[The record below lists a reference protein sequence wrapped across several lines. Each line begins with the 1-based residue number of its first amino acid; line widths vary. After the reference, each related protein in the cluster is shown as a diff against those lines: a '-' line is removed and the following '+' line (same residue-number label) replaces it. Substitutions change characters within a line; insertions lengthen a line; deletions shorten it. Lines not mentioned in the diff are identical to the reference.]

1 MGAVGESV
9 DDRLLSGGGKL
20 DQIWVAAQARDYT
33 VHIPVQNPGGV
44 ADALAIAKLDVLLAQ
59 RRPRTPQ
66 ACDRNLERDAR
77 AVRGSLEEHR
87 DVAAPQRAQRPA
99 PGLDVM
105 REVQQSPKLRGFE
118 IADVEKITAE
128 KTVHTWES

>member
-1 MGAVGESV
+1 MGAIGESV
-9 DDRLLSGGGKL
+9 DDRFLSGGGEL
-20 DQIWVAAQARDYT
+20 DQIRVAAQARHYT
-33 VHIPVQNPGGV
+33 VHVSVEHPGGV
-44 ADALAIAKLDVLLAQ
+44 TDALAIAQLDVLLAE

-66 ACDRNLERDAR
+66 ARDRNLERDPR

-87 DVAAPQRAQRPA
+87 DVAARQRAQRPA

>member
-1 MGAVGESV
+1 M
-9 DDRLLSGGGKL
+9 
-20 DQIWVAAQARDYT
+20 AAQARHYT
-33 VHIPVQNPGGV
+33 VHVPVQNPGGV
-44 ADALAIAKLDVLLAQ
+44 ADALAITELHVLLAQ
-59 RRPRTPQ
+59 RRPRAPQ
-66 ACDRNLERDAR
+66 ARDRHFERDAR
-77 AVRGSLEEHR
+77 AVRGSLEEHC
-87 DVAAPQRAQRPA
+87 DVAARQRAQRPA